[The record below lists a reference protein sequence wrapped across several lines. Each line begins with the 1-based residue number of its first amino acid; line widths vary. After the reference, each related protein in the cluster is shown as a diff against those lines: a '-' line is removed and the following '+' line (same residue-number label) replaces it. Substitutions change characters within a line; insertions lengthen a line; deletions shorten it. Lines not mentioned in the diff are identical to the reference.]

1 MNRGIY
7 IQIIENDEFH
17 LKWDINRT
25 FWNESSD
32 IYTFLR
38 NHTLKIEH
46 KFDTKFNAFANNEIP
61 MGGIKML
68 VDGIKNDLNFLIG
81 EYDDKPITN
90 GLNSIEVEYDGKL
103 MELYYKASKLHLMI
117 LNLVRFIKKL
127 ESVIEKNKKIF
138 VCGNAYFNDN
148 MLESLMKLKAD
159 FKATGTIETKG
170 IAETELNELIKNE
183 SLIKTGKNY
192 KLTRKG
198 LIIDIAE

>member
-7 IQIIENDEFH
+7 IQIIDNDEFH
-17 LKWDINRT
+17 QKWDRNRI

-81 EYDDKPITN
+81 EYNDKPITN
-90 GLNSIEVEYDGKL
+90 GLNSMEVEYNGKF
-103 MELYYKASKLHLMI
+103 MKLYYKASNLHLMI
-117 LNLVRFIKKL
+117 LNLVRLLKKL
-127 ESVIEKNKKIF
+127 ESVIEKNKKVF

-148 MLESLMKLKAD
+148 MLESLMKLKTD
-159 FKATGTIETKG
+159 FKKKGTIEVKE
-170 IAETELNELIKNE
+170 INETELTELIKNK
-183 SLIKTGKNY
+183 SLIKSGENY
-192 KLTRKG
+192 RLTRKG

>member
-7 IQIIENDEFH
+7 IQIIENEEFQ
-17 LKWDINRT
+17 DRI

-46 KFDTKFNAFANNEIP
+46 KFDTEFNAFSDNEIP
-61 MGGIKML
+61 MDGIKIL
-68 VDGIKNDLNFLIG
+68 TNGIKNDLNFLIG
-81 EYDDKPITN
+81 EYDNKLITN
-90 GLNSIEVEYDGKL
+90 GLNSMEVEYNGKH
-103 MELYYKASKLHLMI
+103 MKLYYKASNLHLMI
-117 LNLVRFIKKL
+117 LNLVRLVKKL

-148 MLESLMKLKAD
+148 MLESLMKLKTD
-159 FKATGTIETKG
+159 FKKKGTIEVQK
-170 IAETELNELIKNE
+170 IAESELDELIKNK
-183 SLIKTGKNY
+183 SLIKSGKDY
-192 KLTRKG
+192 RLTRKG

>member
-7 IQIIENDEFH
+7 IQILENDEFH
-17 LKWDINRT
+17 PKWDRNRI

-46 KFDTKFNAFANNEIP
+46 KFDIKFNAFANNEIP
-61 MGGIKML
+61 MDGIKML

-103 MELYYKASKLHLMI
+103 MKLYYKASRLHLMI
-117 LNLVRFIKKL
+117 LNLVRFLKKL
-127 ESVIEKNKKIF
+127 EFVIEKNKKVF

-183 SLIKTGKNY
+183 SLIKTGKDY